1 MYDSFWSCLIIMM
14 MGPLK
19 TNIPIEYH
27 LTFLVHRQFSV
38 LLQKYFRGDMVF
50 SSRRWLSTIYTLK
63 IIPCLFSSV
72 GLQLRGFW
80 STSYWFFSVSLV
92 QHSLKSRNQWFTVV
106 WHSHCICA
114 SFQRILLKL
123 VCKKFHCLFWN
134 SLLNRTQKNIWKD
147 IFSLSNRF
155 SS

>member
-1 MYDSFWSCLIIMM
+1 

-38 LLQKYFRGDMVF
+38 LLQKYFRGTWCFPQEDDYLASYQIHIENNSLPIF
-50 SSRRWLSTIYTLK
+50 FCRPRTAWILK
-63 IIPCLFSSV
+63 YK
-72 GLQLRGFW
+72 
-80 STSYWFFSVSLV
+80 STSTSHWFFSVSLV

-106 WHSHCICA
+106 WHSYCICA

-123 VCKKFHCLFWN
+123 VCKKFHRLFWN
-134 SLLNRTQKNIWKD
+134 SLLNRTQKNI
-147 IFSLSNRF
+147 
-155 SS
+155 